1 MSIERFSWFAHIF
14 DLTIFPTDPTR
25 QLSSEKFS
33 LSALEGQ
40 SRPGRAFL
48 ASFYDFRPLNA
59 FFAQFSTQET
69 IWMLDFVVFHQTL
82 DISIHSS
89 QMVDIMTPELACFR
103 RKTPL
108 LALWEL
114 FDPFWTAR
122 WDKYRLIYPD
132 IDAISWFLMISDRI
146 GSLSTLDMHYRTN
159 YAPIWPYPAPSLYS
173 PYKSE

>member
-1 MSIERFSWFAHIF
+1 MWSGSIERFPWFAHIF

-25 QLSSEKFS
+25 QLSSKKFS

-103 RKTPL
+103 RKNATSSLLRAIWPL
-108 LALWEL
+108 LNSKMRQISAHLSWYRCHFMILDDIWQNRLLIHPWYAL
-114 FDPFWTAR
+114 
-122 WDKYRLIYPD
+122 
-132 IDAISWFLMISDRI
+132 
-146 GSLSTLDMHYRTN
+146 
-159 YAPIWPYPAPSLYS
+159 
-173 PYKSE
+173 